1 MKHYRVLQVVI
12 IFVLFLGLFQ
22 GVQVGQESNQYYIKR
37 EREAPEKIKARLQ
50 TLRDESRTRNYTF
63 LVGYTT
69 VMDYTIEQVTGLV
82 EPANLSEL
90 LRKQNLA
97 AEKLRDKILIAKI
110 VGTCSASVSSFDW
123 RQNNGATPVRD
134 QGPCGSCWAFGTLGA
149 FEGSYRIK
157 NNLIIDSSEQDILD
171 CNPWNYDCTGGWW
184 AFDYLIIGAC
194 AKEAAYPYKA
204 IKNICQPR
212 PRPYK
217 ATAWGYV
224 GSSEIPGAG
233 EIKQALCQYGPLAV
247 AVYVTPQFLAY
258 TGGVFNACINAW
270 QGSTNYAVDD
280 LVKPAPGYDIYI
292 CIAAGTSGS
301 AEPSWP
307 GPPPPNNPPPTVND
321 GTVTWKYL
329 GRINHGVTLIG
340 WDDNKGAW
348 LIKNSWG
355 PGWGETGGYG
365 TMSGYMWISY
375 NCNNIGYGA
384 SWVQAA
390 QPTTGCD

>member
-1 MKHYRVLQVVI
+1 MKRYRILPVFFI
-12 IFVLFLGLFQ
+12 TILFLGLFQ
-22 GVQVGQESNQYYIKR
+22 GVQLGQEPNRYYMER
-37 EREAPEKIKARLQ
+37 EREAPENIKLKLQ
-50 TLRDESRTRNYTF
+50 MLRDASRARNYTF
-63 LVGYTT
+63 QVGYTK

-82 EPANLSEL
+82 EPPNLSKL
-90 LRKQNLA
+90 LRKQNLS
-97 AEKLRDKILIAKI
+97 AEKLKDKALISEI
-110 VGTCSASVSSFDW
+110 VGTCSASVSMFDW
-123 RQNNGATPVRD
+123 RQNKGATPVRD
-134 QGPCGSCWAFGTLGA
+134 QGACGSCWAFGTLGA

-171 CNPWNYDCTGGWW
+171 CNPWNYNCQGGWW
-184 AFDYLIIGAC
+184 AFDYLIDTGC
-194 AKEAAYPYKA
+194 ARESSYPYKA
-204 IKNICQPR
+204 VKGLCQPK

-224 GSSEIPGAG
+224 GSSEIPAAA

-247 AVYVTPQFLAY
+247 AVFVTPHFLAY
-258 TGGVFNACINAW
+258 TGGVFNACINVW

-280 LVKPAPGYDIYI
+280 LIKPGSGFDIYI
-292 CIAAGTSGS
+292 CITAGTSGS

-307 GPPPPNNPPPTVND
+307 GPPPQNNPPSTVID

-340 WDDNKGAW
+340 WDDSKGAW

-355 PGWGETGGYG
+355 MGWGETGGYG
-365 TMSGYMWISY
+365 TERGYMWISY

-390 QPTTGCD
+390 QASTGCD